1 MNDCIRDALMV
12 TLRSWDGVPEG
23 FEPELMAPARP
34 EQGDLATNCALKLAR
49 HLRRSPRQIADAI
62 VEILKRDQPCDG
74 LIATIEVAGP
84 GFINFRFRAEHWHRS
99 LERLL
104 EAGPEFGRTTTHS
117 GQRALVEFVSSNPTG
132 PLTVGHGRNAVLG
145 DTIANLLQWTGYE
158 VTREYYF
165 NDGGRQMRVLG
176 ASVRG
181 RYDEILADPDHE
193 YAQRPNVIRHRAGYT
208 TKQLPDGSGSQQS
221 VAASFPDDGYLGD
234 YITDIARSLTQS
246 HGSELLEAQDEHPF
260 TEAAKPA
267 VFADIKATLRR
278 WGISMDLFFN
288 ELSLYESG
296 AVEQTLDDLRQEGM
310 VYQRDGA
317 QWMKTSALG
326 KDKDTVL
333 VKRTGEPAYRLPDI
347 AYHRN
352 KCERG
357 YDVMINV
364 YGTDHIAQYPD
375 VLQALRV
382 LGYDADRIEV
392 VIYQFVT
399 LMRGGE
405 KTKMSTRKAN
415 YVTLDELMD
424 EVGNDVTRYFFLMRS
439 AQSHLEFD
447 LDLAREASD
456 KNPVFYLQYAHARIC
471 SILRKALEVGF
482 SFDANTRLGLLT
494 HEAEL
499 ALIRIVVEFPDII
512 ERTAAVREPH
522 RLATWLRSVAEAF
535 SRFYHDCRI
544 IGEERQLASA
554 RMALAQ
560 GTRIV
565 LKNGLEVLGLSAP
578 TRM

>member
-1 MNDCIRDALMV
+1 MTNCIRDALLV
-12 TLRSWDGVPEG
+12 TLRSWDGVPED

-62 VEILKRDQPCDG
+62 VGVLKRDHPCDG

-84 GFINFRFRAEHWHRS
+84 GFINFRFRAEHWHQS
-99 LERLL
+99 LEKLL

-117 GQRALVEFVSSNPTG
+117 GQRVLVEFVSSNPTG

-145 DTIANLLQWTGYE
+145 DTIAKLLEWTGYE

-181 RYDEILADPDHE
+181 RYDEVLADPEHE
-193 YAQRPNVIRHRAGYT
+193 LAQRPSVIRHRAGYT
-208 TKQLPDGSGSQQS
+208 TKQLSDGGGSQKS

-234 YITDIARSLTQS
+234 YITDIARSLIQS
-246 HGSELLEAQDEHPF
+246 HGTELLEAPDEHPF
-260 TEAAKPA
+260 TEAAKTA
-267 VFADIKATLRR
+267 VFADIEATLRR
-278 WGISMDLFFN
+278 LGISMDLFFN

-296 AVEQTLDDLRQEGM
+296 AVEQTLDDLRQQGM

-352 KCERG
+352 KCERE

-375 VLQALRV
+375 VLRALRV
-382 LGYDADRIEV
+382 LGYDADHIEF
-392 VIYQFVT
+392 VIYQMVT

-415 YVTLDELMD
+415 FVTLDELMD

-447 LDLAREASD
+447 LDLASEASD

-471 SILRKALEVGF
+471 SILRKAQEVGF

-499 ALIRIVVEFPDII
+499 ALIRIVVDFPDVIA
-512 ERTAAVREPH
+512 RTAAAREPH
-522 RLATWLRSVAEAF
+522 RLATWLRTVAEAF
-535 SRFYHDCRI
+535 SRFYHSCRI